1 MSHICIIE
9 DDTAIAEI
17 ERDYLEINGF
27 TVSIATDGVSGL
39 NLAQTESF
47 DLILLDLML
56 PQLDG
61 FTLPKTTGTVRHS
74 DSDGNGKERGHR
86 QNPWAGIGGR

>member
-47 DLILLDLML
+47 DLIL
-56 PQLDG
+56 
-61 FTLPKTTGTVRHS
+61 
-74 DSDGNGKERGHR
+74 
-86 QNPWAGIGGR
+86 